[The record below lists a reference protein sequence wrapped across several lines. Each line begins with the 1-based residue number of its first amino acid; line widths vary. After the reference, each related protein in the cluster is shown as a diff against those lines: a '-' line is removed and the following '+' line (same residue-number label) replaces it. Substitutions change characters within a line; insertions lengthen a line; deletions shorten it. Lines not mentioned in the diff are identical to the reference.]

1 VKPYELKELIIDDED
16 YGEESVTT
24 NFTFNQEEYGIT
36 FKKEDLEV
44 INAWIFKNETSLPTQ
59 LPNDVLEALREEIR
73 GRI

>member
-1 VKPYELKELIIDDED
+1 VKPYELKEIIIDDED

-24 NFTFNQEEYGIT
+24 NFTFNQENYGIT

-44 INAWIFKNETSLPTQ
+44 INAWIFKNKTSLPAQ
-59 LPNDVLEALREEIR
+59 LPNVVLDALREEIR